1 MLTIYGVYRSRA
13 SRNIWLANELGLP
26 FKHVPVIQHY
36 RLPDAKAA
44 DAPLHSRSAAFLKV
58 NPNGHIPS
66 IDDGGLVLHE
76 SLAINLYLAKKH
88 GGPLAAA
95 NLAEEGE
102 MGMWSLWAATEVEPH
117 SINVLYHRDR
127 QSIGSR
133 RNKGRRCRV
142 EACGRLRR
150 ARRALAKDGHVMAA
164 ASPWPTST
172 WPRSL
177 RYAQAA
183 PELFEAD
190 PRVKAWL
197 AACQAR
203 PAFRKMGDA
212 QRSRRSASE
221 DARGPSPGAK
231 V

>member
-44 DAPLHSRSAAFLKV
+44 DAPLHSRSTAFLKV

-66 IDDGGLVLHE
+66 IDDDGLVLHE

-88 GGPLAAA
+88 GGPLARGQPGRGRRNGHVVAVGRHRGRAA
-95 NLAEEGE
+95 LDQR
-102 MGMWSLWAATEVEPH
+102 SLSPG
-117 SINVLYHRDR
+117 R
-127 QSIGSR
+127 QSIGSEGC
-133 RNKGRRCRV
+133 KGRRCRRRGV
-142 EACGRLRR
+142 AGALRR
-150 ARRALAKDGHVMAA
+150 ARRDLGQGRPCLGGRFTVADINVAEIV
-164 ASPWPTST
+164 
-172 WPRSL
+172 

-183 PELFEAD
+183 PELFEAN

-203 PAFRKMGDA
+203 PAFRKMWETRDKEPA
-212 QRSRRSASE
+212 
-221 DARGPSPGAK
+221 
-231 V
+231 

>member
-44 DAPLHSRSAAFLKV
+44 DAPLHTRSAAFMKV

-66 IDDGGLVLHE
+66 IDDDGLVLHE
-76 SLAINLYLAKKH
+76 SLAINLYLARKH
-88 GGPLAAA
+88 GGPLAPAGV
-95 NLAEEGE
+95 AEDGE
-102 MGMWSLWAATEVEPH
+102 MGMWALWAALEVETH
-117 SINVLYHRDR
+117 ALNILYNRSGNPDVP
-127 QSIGSR
+127 
-133 RNKGRRCRV
+133 KAMADAAV
-142 EACGRLRR
+142 EALKAPLAVLDG
-150 ARRALAKDGHVMAA
+150 ALAKNGFLVGGRFTVADINVAEIV
-164 ASPWPTST
+164 
-172 WPRSL
+172 

-183 PELFEAD
+183 PELFEAA

-203 PAFRKMGDA
+203 PAFRKMWAARDA
-212 QRSRRSASE
+212 EPA
-221 DARGPSPGAK
+221 
-231 V
+231 